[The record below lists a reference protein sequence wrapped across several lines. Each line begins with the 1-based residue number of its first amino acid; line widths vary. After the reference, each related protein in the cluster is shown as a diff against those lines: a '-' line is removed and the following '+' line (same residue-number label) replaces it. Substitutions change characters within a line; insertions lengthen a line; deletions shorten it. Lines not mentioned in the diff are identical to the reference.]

1 MKKITIL
8 LILILSL
15 NLIASQA
22 RIDSLRLSLKGM
34 PNDTNKL
41 HVLDKISYLFYMV
54 QPDSGIFYAKKCQD
68 LAQKLNHTRS
78 IIGSYNLLG
87 LNYWKKQEYDTAE
100 NFYLKAIELN
110 KDFGEERVNGVAY
123 TNLSSIAG
131 DRGNYEKSLDYSEK
145 AIKIAKKIGDKNI
158 WAINLSKI
166 GNVYYYQQDYTKAE
180 EYYLKVIDMKK
191 ELDDKR
197 GIGINYS
204 KLGSIFL
211 KIRDYE
217 KSEKYYKMALKIY
230 EEIGLTDGIASAT
243 GNLAILYSRDEA
255 TYALSK
261 ENYEK
266 ALEYSKKI
274 GSKSKI
280 ARNYG
285 NLGNLIRKIAHSKYS
300 NYEFAKKVKDLRLG
314 ESYVKKAVEIFREI
328 GDKRSEYKYLFI
340 LSYFDNDLGNIEL
353 GAMHFDMGD
362 AIRDSIINDETQL
375 KIADL
380 DSKLE
385 NAELKSS
392 ILQMELKEKQNW
404 TYFSFGLGTL
414 FLVSG
419 IAFVSLVISKN
430 RRRREQIIAENERN
444 KIELEAVNNKL
455 QTLRLQMTP
464 HFIFNSMN
472 SIQSLILKNEDKN
485 AVYYLNSFAKLMREV
500 MENAVR
506 NSVPLDEEAEFLKNY
521 MEIEKLRFG
530 GIFEYSIHIDE
541 AIKPDETEIP
551 PMLLQPFVENA
562 IIHGVTPKGEGGK
575 IVISVSKKNSELNI
589 QIRDNGIGR
598 EKAIENSNKKEFQNN
613 QHAVS
618 INKQRINILKKI
630 SGKNIKLEIEDLKD
644 EEGNAE
650 GTAVNLTL
658 GEQINE

>member
-1 MKKITIL
+1 MKIITIL
-8 LILILSL
+8 FILILNL
-15 NLIASQA
+15 NLIANEA
-22 RIDSLRLSLKGM
+22 KIDTLRLSLEGM

-41 HVLDKISYLFYMV
+41 QVLDEISYLFYMV
-54 QPDSGIFYAKKCQD
+54 HPDSGIFYAQKYQN
-68 LAQKLNHTRS
+68 LARELNHTRS

-100 NFYLKAIELN
+100 SYYLKAIELN
-110 KDFGEERVNGVAY
+110 KDFGDERVNGVAY

-131 DRGNYEKSLDYSEK
+131 DRGNYEMSLDYSEK

-191 ELDDKR
+191 ELKDNR
-197 GIGINYS
+197 GLGINYS

-230 EEIGLTDGIASAT
+230 KEIGLTDGVASAT

-261 ENYEK
+261 EYYEK

-285 NLGNLIRKIAHSKYS
+285 NFGNLIRKIAHSKYS
-300 NYEFAKKVKDLRLG
+300 NFEFAKKVDDLKLG
-314 ESYVKKAVEIFREI
+314 ESYVKKAVEIFRET

-353 GAMHFDMGD
+353 GAKHFDMGD

-375 KIADL
+375 KIANL

-392 ILQMELKEKQNW
+392 ILQMELNEKQNW

-414 FLVSG
+414 LLLSG
-419 IAFVSLVISKN
+419 IAFVSLVITKN
-430 RRRREQIIAENERN
+430 RRRREQILSENEKN
-444 KIELEAVNNKL
+444 IIELEAVKSKL
-455 QTLRLQMTP
+455 YSLRLQMTP
-464 HFIFNSMN
+464 HFIFNSIY
-472 SIQSLILKNEDKN
+472 SIQNLIFKNDNEN
-485 AVYYLNSFAKLMREV
+485 AAHYLNSFAKLMRIV
-500 MENAVR
+500 MKNAVR
-506 NSVPLDEEAEFLKNY
+506 NLVPLDEEIEFIKSY
-521 MEIEKLRFG
+521 MEIEKLRFA
-530 GIFEYSIHIDE
+530 GIFDYSIFIDDSII
-541 AIKPDETEIP
+541 ANETEIP

-562 IIHGVTPKGEGGK
+562 IIHGITPKGGDGK
-575 IVISVSKKNSELNI
+575 IEISVLEKGKELFI
-589 QIRDNGIGR
+589 QIKDNGIGR
-598 EKAIENSNKKEFQNN
+598 EKAMENTNKKELQNS
-613 QHAVS
+613 QHAIS

-630 SGKNIKLEIEDLKD
+630 SDKNIKLEIEDLKD
-644 EEGNAE
+644 EEGNAK

-658 GEQINE
+658 GEQVNE